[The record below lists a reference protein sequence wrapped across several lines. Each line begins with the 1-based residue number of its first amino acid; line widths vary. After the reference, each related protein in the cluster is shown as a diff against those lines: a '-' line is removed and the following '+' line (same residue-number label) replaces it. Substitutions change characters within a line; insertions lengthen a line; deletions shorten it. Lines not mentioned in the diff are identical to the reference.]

1 MRPYHDEYKVMGLA
15 PYATDKELTKSLQIF
30 KNLFQLSKDKMVITY
45 KNRPKD
51 LYFTISEML
60 KGNRFDGVAGAL
72 QSILEKIVIEW
83 LSNVQKNTK
92 KKIFVLWRW
101 RSNECESKWKVR

>member
-1 MRPYHDEYKVMGLA
+1 
-15 PYATDKELTKSLQIF
+15 
-30 KNLFQLSKDKMVITY
+30 
-45 KNRPKD
+45 
-51 LYFTISEML
+51 ML

-92 KKIFVLWRW
+92 KKFCVMA
-101 RSNECESKWKVR
+101 VA